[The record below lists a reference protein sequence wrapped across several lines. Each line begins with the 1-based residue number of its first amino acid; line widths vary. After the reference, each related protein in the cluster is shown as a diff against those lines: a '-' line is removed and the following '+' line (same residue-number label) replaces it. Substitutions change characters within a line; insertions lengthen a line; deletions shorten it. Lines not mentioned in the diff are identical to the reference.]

1 MSRNIQING
10 VVIGTDKLSHFIS
23 TGLRYFNTYKKAL
36 KKGLSEEKAFKKAI
50 HFGIFT
56 EKYILGKMGSG
67 VFSYGDL
74 GANFNGLL
82 MNIRFC
88 GDNDDAYLK
97 YVDGKWEL
105 NSYFDVGDY
114 VNPNWSEVYNRS
126 FFAKGKYKAVK
137 KNYKKIYCDGKNLI
151 LESRMSYYDS
161 ILGEESFS
169 AKYLRKLKGTK
180 TLYKLDPKRQV
191 LSCD

>member
-1 MSRNIQING
+1 MQGECFYEELSLYIRKKTKRKRIEKKMNIS
-10 VVIGTDKLSHFIS
+10 VSL
-23 TGLRYFNTYKKAL
+23 
-36 KKGLSEEKAFKKAI
+36 
-50 HFGIFT
+50 
-56 EKYILGKMGSG
+56 
-67 VFSYGDL
+67 GDL
-74 GANFNGLL
+74 ILVKLVSSNTLNGNLTFEYLSLASLYKSPSTIIFNGTT
-82 MNIRFC
+82 
-88 GDNDDAYLK
+88 LK
-97 YVDGKWEL
+97 YVDGKWKL

-137 KNYKKIYCDGKNLI
+137 KNYKKIYCRGKNLI
-151 LESRMSYYDS
+151 LASRINYYDS

-169 AKYLRKLKGTK
+169 AKYLRKLRGTN